1 MHSTL
6 SVEERRRRDDEYQ
19 RAYRRKNRLVL
30 AAWQREYYR
39 VCQQRFADEQR
50 WLKAARKKRGY
61 SQATVARMLDCSQ
74 ATISRLESGAF
85 GLDSFAKKD
94 ELIALLGKERDE
106 TCISAT

>member
-61 SQATVARMLDCSQ
+61 SQAT
-74 ATISRLESGAF
+74 ISRLESGAF
-85 GLDSFAKKD
+85 GLDSFAKKA
-94 ELIALLGKERDE
+94 ELMALLGKERDE